1 MRIKMLTHISGGR
14 ADDRPWPPANTEID
28 VPDHEGKD
36 LIRGRLALYV
46 RPSDPPPPAPSP
58 PPPGPL
64 PVPAEPAAVMVSTPA
79 QTAAGPVPPPEPDPE
94 PEPEPDRETVFR
106 DDVEKAVEQ
115 LPSVPE
121 PEPAADVPPDPEPAP
136 EPPAPSDPKPAWID
150 YAVIRGADRGIAT
163 AMTKADLMSR
173 YGGRL

>member
-28 VPDHEGKD
+28 VPDHEGQD
-36 LIRGRLALYV
+36 LVNGRLALYV
-46 RPSDPPPPAPSP
+46 GPSAPPPRAPSP
-58 PPPGPL
+58 PPPGPV

-79 QTAAGPVPPPEPDPE
+79 QTAAGPVPAAE
-94 PEPEPDRETVFR
+94 PEIVIAPPG
-106 DDVEKAVEQ
+106 
-115 LPSVPE
+115 PGPVPE
-121 PEPAADVPPDPEPAP
+121 PVADVPPVPEPVPEPVVNTPPVPEPEPAP

-150 YAVIRGADRGIAT
+150 YAVSQGADRGIAA